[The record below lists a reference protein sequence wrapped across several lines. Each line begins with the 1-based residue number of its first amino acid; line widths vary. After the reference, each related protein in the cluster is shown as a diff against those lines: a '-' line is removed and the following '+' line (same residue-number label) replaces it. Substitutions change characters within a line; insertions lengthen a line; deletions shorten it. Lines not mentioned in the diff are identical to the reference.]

1 VIRTNSNV
9 SDILIIGAGVIGCSI
24 AFHLA
29 RLGCWDIVVLEK
41 DDIGSG
47 STGKCAGGIR
57 QQFSTEA
64 NIRLSMESVRFFEH
78 FEEETG
84 YPADFRQY
92 GYLMLATTEEEVE
105 AFKKNVA
112 LQKGLGINVSLLTRQ
127 EVKELVP
134 SLNTDDVLAASY
146 CPSDGYA
153 DPHSVVQGFARA
165 AREMGVKF
173 RRETEVTAIERKGRV
188 WQVRT
193 SQGNFHC
200 SILVIAAGAYSGL
213 VGKMLGLDIPLHPHR
228 RHLFITSPCDEI
240 PKNSPLVVEFRTGFW
255 FRREGRCLIFGMRN
269 PDEPEGFDTTVD
281 WGFLPAIGVVAH
293 NRLPLLNELSITSA
307 QAGLHDD
314 TPDSNA
320 IIGAVPGLENL
331 YLACGFSGHGFMHSP
346 AVGRVVADII
356 AGKNAP
362 DIACFALERFKTGT
376 GKGEACFI

>member
-1 VIRTNSNV
+1 LTTASRNIA
-9 SDILIIGAGVIGCSI
+9 DIVIIGAGVIGCSI

-29 RLGCWDIVVLEK
+29 KLGCHDIIVLER

-64 NIRLSMESVRFFEH
+64 NIKLSIESVRFFEH

-84 YPADFRQY
+84 YPADFRQH
-92 GYLMLATTEEEVE
+92 GYLMLATTDDEVA
-105 AFKKNVA
+105 AFRQNVA
-112 LQKGLGINVSLLTRQ
+112 LQQELGIDVSLLTPE

-146 CPSDGYA
+146 CLSDGYA
-153 DPHSVVQGFARA
+153 DPYSVVQGFARA

-173 RRETEVTAIERKGRV
+173 RRETEVTAIERKGRS
-188 WQVRT
+188 WQART
-193 SQGNFHC
+193 SQGDFHC
-200 SILVIAAGAYSGL
+200 SILVVATGAYSGP
-213 VGKMLGLDIPLHPHR
+213 VGKMLGLDIPLQPHR
-228 RHLFITSPCDEI
+228 RHLFITSPCDQI
-240 PKNSPLVVEFRTGFW
+240 PRNSPLVVEFRTGFW
-255 FRREGRCLIFGMRN
+255 FRREGLCLIFGMRN

-281 WGFLPAIGVVAH
+281 WGFLPAIGLVSQK
-293 NRLPLLNELSITSA
+293 RLPLLNELSITAA

-320 IIGAVPGLENL
+320 IIGKAPGIDNL

-346 AVGRVVADII
+346 AAGRIMADLITGRI
-356 AGKNAP
+356 ETAP
-362 DIACFALERFKTGT
+362 ACFSLHRFQSSTAKAER
-376 GKGEACFI
+376 CVI